1 MIFEGSNKE
10 WQTKKT
16 EYIKESMT
24 SMLSLE
30 DAKKMFVDLQVEDGS
45 GSIIYE
51 QWLFT
56 HDEMEHKGI
65 GSWIFPDPY
74 ITRAMGRY
82 YYWWIET
89 QADGYVY
96 KTIDDVTDIILT
108 RDMVIERAIWLSILG
123 FLLLIIVGYT
133 FSGYVLR
140 PIQDMN
146 TATRKFSLSEKW
158 DIPHVG
164 IYGNIKDEV
173 VILAQSLEALFSR
186 VNKEAERLEQF
197 SDDIAHEIKNKL
209 FEVMSFLDLSLHAKN
224 PSESIIKAKNTL
236 KQLSNV
242 VDALLFF
249 ARNDTQTPENID
261 ILSFLKTSLIR
272 FDSRISFIEESKL
285 TLPIYP
291 ELFLTAVENIITNAM
306 KFTPQDGEIIVKTTQ
321 KGIAI
326 SDTGIGIANAHI
338 PHIFDRLY
346 KVDKARTDKS
356 WQWLGLSISKKI
368 IEELHHL
375 KLSVTSEKGN
385 GTTFFIEIPEA
396 TLNTDYL

>member
-1 MIFEGSNKE
+1 M
-10 WQTKKT
+10 
-16 EYIKESMT
+16 
-24 SMLSLE
+24 
-30 DAKKMFVDLQVEDGS
+30 
-45 GSIIYE
+45 
-51 QWLFT
+51 
-56 HDEMEHKGI
+56 
-65 GSWIFPDPY
+65 
-74 ITRAMGRY
+74 
-82 YYWWIET
+82 
-89 QADGYVY
+89 
-96 KTIDDVTDIILT
+96 
-108 RDMVIERAIWLSILG
+108 
-123 FLLLIIVGYT
+123 
-133 FSGYVLR
+133 
-140 PIQDMN
+140 
-146 TATRKFSLSEKW
+146 
-158 DIPHVG
+158 G

-356 WQWLGLSISKKI
+356 
-368 IEELHHL
+368 
-375 KLSVTSEKGN
+375 
-385 GTTFFIEIPEA
+385 
-396 TLNTDYL
+396 